1 MPDITIPNVF
11 ADGSPADAEQV
22 SENTYLPKL
31 SPDNPEVMNGRLTN
45 PNRDGWSIDRQDVRR
60 GHFSKTNMVSAT
72 ANQDFFD
79 DLYIG
84 QGVPGFPS
92 GAFWEDAQVIPGCA
106 VTFYV
111 PWTVRAVSLTWHLTA
126 VVDANVTATNNAGN
140 TIKADSDP
148 VDPFSIDGRKPF
160 YNLGPARLMLFI
172 NDLPVFPVQRF
183 LINGAASMAYDPTAP
198 GTYYNHYYAPD
209 TRDWSGSFVFDAQTG
224 AQLPNFNPLSTSDYP
239 INRGWHTADIR
250 LVYPA
255 YDESLALL
263 NSGVKQVRVKTRR
276 MGYTIIR

>member
-1 MPDITIPNVF
+1 MPDITIPNVC

-31 SPDNPEVMNGRLTN
+31 SPDNPEAMNGRLTN

-60 GHFSKTNMVSAT
+60 GHFSKTDMVSAT
-72 ANQDFFD
+72 ANQAFFD

-126 VVDANVTATNNAGN
+126 VVDANVTAPNVKVGPNYSISGN
-140 TIKADSDP
+140 P
-148 VDPFSIDGRKPF
+148 NPF

-183 LINGAASMAYDPTAP
+183 LLNGAASMAYDPAAP

-224 AQLPNFNPLSTSDYP
+224 AQLPNFAADITTYP
-239 INRGWHTADIR
+239 IFRGWHTADIR